1 MADIVTGQD
10 EPVQPKAGLREVLVS
25 LRQPK
30 VAIAMVFGIA
40 TGMPPVMVGVTL
52 GYWMREEGVA
62 LTAIGFMGWVGI
74 FIATKFLWAPFVDW
88 IRLPIIGKRLGH
100 RRSWM
105 LLGQIFVTVGI
116 LGMAFTGPSA
126 GLAVFAG
133 FAMLTS
139 FAAATQDI
147 AVDAWRIE
155 SALDEEQDLMA
166 SAYILGLRSGY
177 FFGNV
182 PILAASGI
190 IGWQAA
196 YAFASLGGL
205 AGLSALLLAR
215 EPQKPR
221 DFAPLTG
228 IGSVGSAL
236 IRPLKVFWQDHGT
249 GLFIFLPLVA
259 LFFLPDS
266 LIVPMVGPLYID
278 LGFST
283 GEIAGMRTVIGFPA
297 TLGGVVA
304 AGLIGMRLGTLT
316 AMAIGVTLAGLS
328 NLGFCMLA
336 LSGGSKL
343 VWAAVTVVEGFSGGL
358 AMAAI
363 VAWASRLTN
372 PIATAAQFALL
383 SSLMSFLGGFLGGFA
398 GLGVVAL
405 QGVTGSSMGGFAAY
419 FSLSPFAIIPPLI
432 LIWMVRQR
440 MKRMENAALP

>member
-10 EPVQPKAGLREVLVS
+10 EPVRPQAGLREVLAS

-52 GYWMREEGVA
+52 GYWLRQEGVA
-62 LTAIGFMGWVGI
+62 LTAIGFMGWVGT
-74 FIATKFLWAPFVDW
+74 FIATKFLGAPFVDW

-105 LLGQIFVTVGI
+105 LLGQIFVTVGV
-116 LGMAFTGPSA
+116 LGMAFTGPPA
-126 GLAVFAG
+126 GLAVFAR

-177 FFGNV
+177 FLGNV
-182 PILAASGI
+182 PILFVSGI

-196 YAFASLGGL
+196 YAFASLGGI
-205 AGLSALLLAR
+205 AGLSALLIAR
-215 EPQKPR
+215 EPDKPR
-221 DFAPLTG
+221 NFEPLTG

-236 IRPLKVFWQDHGT
+236 IRPVKVFWQDHGT
-249 GLFIFLPLVA
+249 GVFIFLPLVA

-266 LIVPMVGPLYID
+266 LVVPMIGPLYID

-283 GEIAGMRTVIGFPA
+283 AEIAGMRTVIGFPA
-297 TLGGVVA
+297 TLGGVIA
-304 AGLIGMRLGTLT
+304 AGLIGLRFGTLT
-316 AMAIGVTLAGLS
+316 AMAIGVTLAGVS
-328 NLGFCMLA
+328 NFGFCALA
-336 LSGGSKL
+336 LSGGSKPL
-343 VWAAVTVVEGFSGGL
+343 WAVVTVVEGFSGGL

-405 QGVTGSSMGGFAAY
+405 QGVTGSSMGGFALY
-419 FSLSPFAIIPPLI
+419 FSLSPLAIIPPLI
-432 LIWMVRQR
+432 LIWMVRR
-440 MKRMENAALP
+440 RKNIASAPVP